1 MVNCSEIKL
10 EIHCYNAREFC
21 YLNWN
26 VYFVK
31 VLQFGSKNAI
41 LSKILVFGW
50 MANLSCNLSGWNFL
64 ANLFK
69 NGRTVLNWYIIR
81 YLNLNFS
88 AYFLGFMMANIVGD
102 GTERWNTFQVR
113 YFCTM
118 RDFNVTRNLDWD
130 FVAVSFNLNLALW
143 STSEER
149 KRCMITFSV
158 SWSLRWLGCTFV
170 TTLVQIARG
179 CSK

>member
-1 MVNCSEIKL
+1 
-10 EIHCYNAREFC
+10 
-21 YLNWN
+21 
-26 VYFVK
+26 
-31 VLQFGSKNAI
+31 
-41 LSKILVFGW
+41 

-130 FVAVSFNLNLALW
+130 FVTISFNLNLALW

-158 SWSLRWLGCTFV
+158 S
-170 TTLVQIARG
+170 
-179 CSK
+179 